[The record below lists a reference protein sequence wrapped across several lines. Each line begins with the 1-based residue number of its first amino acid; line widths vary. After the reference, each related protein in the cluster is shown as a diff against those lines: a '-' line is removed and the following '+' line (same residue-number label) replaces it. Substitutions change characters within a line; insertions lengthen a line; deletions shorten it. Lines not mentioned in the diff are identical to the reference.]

1 MKRTIYSIILIV
13 VLLISSSI
21 STFADGDGN
30 IDNGGGDMGNGTS
43 QNSWTPGND
52 GVRVTVIDSQTQ
64 KSVGKIIDYTNK
76 SPASSIIHFGKV
88 SKIQY
93 RNGTS
98 LVPVVG
104 SYYFKKPMKPLPL
117 IISSG
122 DTKASIDAIRNYFCS
137 EGAAQ
142 MIANDAGIS
151 FDKLTNG
158 SYKLL
163 LEPIAYFKYQGVQMG
178 MTAHEAAMYDQIQ
191 SGDLRNKMVSLSHKN
206 LPLAMFL
213 ERSDMGFPA
222 WNGSSTSKQTNATI
236 MKYLGIGIV
245 SYKEAPPVDPVDT
258 SVVYRINTQV
268 ITAVTLNASSEI
280 NPDSPATVTF
290 NVGGNIYTMSNIV
303 IPQGNSQLVWVKWT
317 TPASE
322 QYVTITVSTNKGY
335 LSENVIKAKIV
346 DLGKNP
352 PPNPTA
358 NDRKDNFNVPSLP
371 NKTQTTFSTWSVW
384 WAQWHPYW
392 VWISDWDWCD
402 HGEWGHWVDNGWWE
416 DHGWYDFFTNVY
428 SASLSASS
436 SISPDNKVPTATGKM
451 MKSGYGINNNV
462 QTVLNISAPSSH
474 VTAAQTAVSYFPEF
488 EYNTY
493 WRLLDLINNGYSSR
507 FEFKPNLY
515 SSYKQRSHFSPIWYP
530 DGQYRVY
537 TYVQDAWTPAGML
550 SLNLNDTVTISGSL
564 YDDWH
569 IAPKQ

>member
-104 SYYFKKPMKPLPL
+104 GYYFKKPMKPLPL

-191 SGDLRNKMVSLSHKN
+191 SGDLRSKMVSLSHKN

-245 SYKEAPPVDPVDT
+245 SYKEAPPVDPVDS

-358 NDRKDNFNVPSLP
+358 NDRKDTFNVPSLP

-515 SSYKQRSHFSPIWYP
+515 STYKQRSHFSPIWYP

-550 SLNLNDTVTISGSL
+550 SINLNDTVTISGSL

>member
-1 MKRTIYSIILIV
+1 MKRTIYAIILIV
-13 VLLISSSI
+13 ALLFSSSF

-52 GVRVTVIDSQTQ
+52 GVRVTVIDSETQ
-64 KSVGKIIDYTNK
+64 KPVGRIVDYTNK
-76 SPASSIIHFGKV
+76 NPASSIIHFGKV

-104 SYYFKKPMKPLPL
+104 GYYFKKPMNPLPL

-122 DTKASIDAIRNYFCS
+122 DTKASIEVIRNYFCS

-163 LEPIAYFKYQGVQMG
+163 IEPIAYFKYQGVQMG

-191 SGDLRNKMVSLSHKN
+191 SGDLRSKMVSLSHKN

-236 MKYLGIGIV
+236 MKYLGLGIV
-245 SYKEAPPVDPVDT
+245 SYKDAPPVDPVDT
-258 SVVYRINTQV
+258 SVVYRINTHV
-268 ITAVTLNASSEI
+268 ITAVTLHASSEI

-303 IPQGNSQLVWVKWT
+303 IPQGNSQLVWFKWT

-322 QYVTITVSTNKGY
+322 QYVTVTVSTNKGS
-335 LSENVIKAKIV
+335 LSENIIKAKIV

-358 NDRKDNFNVPSLP
+358 NDRKDNFKVPSLP
-371 NKTQTTFSTWSVW
+371 NKTQTTYSTWSVW

-451 MKSGYGINNNV
+451 MKSGYGINNKV

-474 VTAAQTAVSYFPEF
+474 VTPTQTAVSYFPEF

-493 WRLLDLINNGYSSR
+493 WRLLDLINNGYSSQ
-507 FEFKPNLY
+507 FEFKPNIY
-515 SSYKQRSHFSPIWYP
+515 STYMQRSHFSPIWYP
-530 DGQYRVY
+530 DDQYRIY
-537 TYVQDAWTPAGML
+537 TYAQDAWTPAGML
-550 SLNLNDTVTISGSL
+550 SINLNDTITISGSL